1 MDPDLRQLVRMI
13 DLSAVRAES
22 DEVEVRAM
30 ADWARKYRCVAVF
43 ALPSM
48 TELLCGL
55 LAGEADIAVGGV
67 VGFPGG
73 GTTTSSK
80 RREAEELLEMGC
92 HELDMVI
99 NIGLLRSG
107 RNEEV
112 LSDVSAVVKVAGAV
126 PVKVILECHHLSD
139 DQIRTAC
146 GLCEKG
152 GAAFVKTG
160 TGWAPTGATAH
171 NVELMKSCVG
181 DRLGVKAAGGVR
193 SLQTLLDLH
202 RAGADRFGIG
212 LPSAKAILREAESR
226 A

>member
-1 MDPDLRQLVRMI
+1 
-13 DLSAVRAES
+13 
-22 DEVEVRAM
+22 
-30 ADWARKYRCVAVF
+30 
-43 ALPSM
+43 
-48 TELLCGL
+48 
-55 LAGEADIAVGGV
+55 
-67 VGFPGG
+67 
-73 GTTTSSK
+73 
-80 RREAEELLEMGC
+80 MGC
-92 HELDMVI
+92 RELDMVI

-107 RNEEV
+107 RHGEV
-112 LSDVSAVVKVAGAV
+112 EADVRAVVEVAGPV

-160 TGWAPTGATAH
+160 TGWAPTGATVH
-171 NVELMKSCVG
+171 NVGLMKSCVG

-202 RAGADRFGIG
+202 GAGAGRFGIG
-212 LPSAKAILREAESR
+212 LPSAMAILREAEAR